1 MDKRMDKRLLIVLS
15 GILMSR
21 ALATSVPSYAENNE
35 EIEPELSTHNLNE
48 RNTIKTG
55 KVTTSSLNIRANAS
69 TNSSKIGSLKKGEI
83 VEIENISSNGWYKI
97 KYKKGYG
104 YVSGKYIEV
113 LNDSSDDTTV
123 IKKGKINTTT
133 LNVRSES
140 SASSSKI
147 GTLSKGT
154 IVDIVKIEKN
164 GWYKI
169 KYKKGYG
176 YISGSYVVD
185 VDSDDNDSSDD
196 TTVIK
201 RGKINTTTLNV
212 RSGSSTS
219 SSKIGTLSKGTIVDI
234 VKIEKNGWYK
244 IKYKKGYGYI
254 SGSYVVDVDSNENED
269 NDSSNDATVIKKGKI
284 NTTTLN
290 VRSGSSTSSSK
301 IGTLSKGTIVDIV
314 KIEKNGWYKI
324 KYKEG
329 YGYISGSYVVDVDS
343 DDNDSSNDETV
354 IKKGKVN
361 TNILNVRSESS
372 ASSTKIGTLSK
383 GTIVDIVKIEKNGWY
398 KIKYKKGYGYISGSY
413 VVDVDSNEN
422 EDNDSSNDA
431 TVIKKGK
438 INTTTLNVR
447 SGSSTSSSKI
457 GTLSKGTIVDIVKI
471 EKNGWYKIKYK
482 KGYGYI
488 SGSYVV
494 DESSDGE
501 SDRVYKNPPGYI
513 QLKDKISVSGAGK
526 NLVRGTMGLRVAKV
540 QRRLGMGHEW
550 EIVGP
555 TTISKVMAFQK
566 TKGLKVTGV
575 VDLTTWKKMGFSE
588 SSWYTLDSYVTPVKT
603 NSKSTRSDLVEQMI
617 RTAESY
623 LGTEYVVGA
632 AGVPGSGIDC
642 SGLVMQ
648 AMYSIGIDPA
658 PVSVTR
664 HTQPGYEYESRN
676 LWNLPTLKTVQKP
689 QRGDLV
695 FYKNSAGTI
704 IHVAIYLGNNRV
716 IEAWPEKVV
725 NWPLI
730 HPERPLIKGYK
741 RVLG

>member
-1 MDKRMDKRLLIVLS
+1 MDKRINKRLAVALT
-15 GILMSR
+15 GILMSGG
-21 ALATSVPSYAENNE
+21 LSTSLPSYAENNE
-35 EIEPELSTHNLNE
+35 EIEPELSTNNLNE
-48 RNTIKTG
+48 RNTTKKG
-55 KVTTSSLNIRANAS
+55 KVTTSSLNVRANAS
-69 TNSSKIGSLKKGEI
+69 TNSSRIGSLKKGTI

-104 YVSGKYIEV
+104 YVSGKYIEI
-113 LNDSSDDTTV
+113 LNDSSTDTTVIKKGKINTNTLNVRSEASASSSKIGTLSKGTIVEIVKIEKNGWYKIKYKKGYGYISGSYVVDVDSEDNGSSNDTTV

-133 LNVRSES
+133 LNVRSEA

-185 VDSDDNDSSDD
+185 VDTDD
-196 TTVIK
+196 
-201 RGKINTTTLNV
+201 
-212 RSGSSTS
+212 
-219 SSKIGTLSKGTIVDI
+219 
-234 VKIEKNGWYK
+234 
-244 IKYKKGYGYI
+244 
-254 SGSYVVDVDSNENED
+254 
-269 NDSSNDATVIKKGKI
+269 
-284 NTTTLN
+284 
-290 VRSGSSTSSSK
+290 
-301 IGTLSKGTIVDIV
+301 
-314 KIEKNGWYKI
+314 
-324 KYKEG
+324 
-329 YGYISGSYVVDVDS
+329 
-343 DDNDSSNDETV
+343 
-354 IKKGKVN
+354 
-361 TNILNVRSESS
+361 
-372 ASSTKIGTLSK
+372 
-383 GTIVDIVKIEKNGWY
+383 
-398 KIKYKKGYGYISGSY
+398 
-413 VVDVDSNEN
+413 
-422 EDNDSSNDA
+422 
-431 TVIKKGK
+431 
-438 INTTTLNVR
+438 
-447 SGSSTSSSKI
+447 
-457 GTLSKGTIVDIVKI
+457 
-471 EKNGWYKIKYK
+471 
-482 KGYGYI
+482 
-488 SGSYVV
+488 
-494 DESSDGE
+494 E

-540 QRRLGMGHEW
+540 QRKLGMGHVW

-555 TTISKVMAFQK
+555 TTISKVMAFQR

>member
-1 MDKRMDKRLLIVLS
+1 MDKRINKRLAVALT
-15 GILMSR
+15 GILMSGG
-21 ALATSVPSYAENNE
+21 LSTSLPSYAENNE
-35 EIEPELSTHNLNE
+35 EIEPELSTNNLNE
-48 RNTIKTG
+48 RNTTKKG
-55 KVTTSSLNIRANAS
+55 KVTTSSLNVRANAS
-69 TNSSKIGSLKKGEI
+69 TNSSRIGSLKKGTI

-104 YVSGKYIEV
+104 YVSGKYIEI
-113 LNDSSDDTTV
+113 LNDSSTDTTV
-123 IKKGKINTTT
+123 IKKGKINTNT
-133 LNVRSES
+133 LNVRSEA

-185 VDSDDNDSSDD
+185 VDTDD
-196 TTVIK
+196 
-201 RGKINTTTLNV
+201 
-212 RSGSSTS
+212 
-219 SSKIGTLSKGTIVDI
+219 
-234 VKIEKNGWYK
+234 
-244 IKYKKGYGYI
+244 
-254 SGSYVVDVDSNENED
+254 
-269 NDSSNDATVIKKGKI
+269 
-284 NTTTLN
+284 
-290 VRSGSSTSSSK
+290 
-301 IGTLSKGTIVDIV
+301 
-314 KIEKNGWYKI
+314 
-324 KYKEG
+324 
-329 YGYISGSYVVDVDS
+329 
-343 DDNDSSNDETV
+343 
-354 IKKGKVN
+354 
-361 TNILNVRSESS
+361 
-372 ASSTKIGTLSK
+372 
-383 GTIVDIVKIEKNGWY
+383 
-398 KIKYKKGYGYISGSY
+398 
-413 VVDVDSNEN
+413 
-422 EDNDSSNDA
+422 
-431 TVIKKGK
+431 
-438 INTTTLNVR
+438 
-447 SGSSTSSSKI
+447 
-457 GTLSKGTIVDIVKI
+457 
-471 EKNGWYKIKYK
+471 
-482 KGYGYI
+482 
-488 SGSYVV
+488 
-494 DESSDGE
+494 E

-540 QRRLGMGHEW
+540 QRKLGMGHVW

-555 TTISKVMAFQK
+555 TTISKVMAFQR

-730 HPERPLIKGYK
+730 HPERPLIKVYK
-741 RVLG
+741 RVVG

>member
-35 EIEPELSTHNLNE
+35 EIEPELSMHNLNE

-55 KVTTSSLNIRANAS
+55 KVTTSSLNVRANAS
-69 TNSSKIGSLKKGEI
+69 TNSSKIGSFKKGAI

-113 LNDSSDDTTV
+113 LNDSSNDATV

-133 LNVRSES
+133 LNVRSKS
-140 SASSSKI
+140 SASSTKI

-154 IVDIVKIEKN
+154 IVDIVKVEKN

-185 VDSDDNDSSDD
+185 
-196 TTVIK
+196 
-201 RGKINTTTLNV
+201 
-212 RSGSSTS
+212 
-219 SSKIGTLSKGTIVDI
+219 
-234 VKIEKNGWYK
+234 
-244 IKYKKGYGYI
+244 
-254 SGSYVVDVDSNENED
+254 
-269 NDSSNDATVIKKGKI
+269 A
-284 NTTTLN
+284 
-290 VRSGSSTSSSK
+290 
-301 IGTLSKGTIVDIV
+301 
-314 KIEKNGWYKI
+314 
-324 KYKEG
+324 
-329 YGYISGSYVVDVDS
+329 
-343 DDNDSSNDETV
+343 
-354 IKKGKVN
+354 
-361 TNILNVRSESS
+361 
-372 ASSTKIGTLSK
+372 
-383 GTIVDIVKIEKNGWY
+383 
-398 KIKYKKGYGYISGSY
+398 
-413 VVDVDSNEN
+413 
-422 EDNDSSNDA
+422 
-431 TVIKKGK
+431 
-438 INTTTLNVR
+438 
-447 SGSSTSSSKI
+447 
-457 GTLSKGTIVDIVKI
+457 
-471 EKNGWYKIKYK
+471 
-482 KGYGYI
+482 
-488 SGSYVV
+488 
-494 DESSDGE
+494 SSDGE

-540 QRRLGMGHEW
+540 QRKLGMGHVW

-695 FYKNSAGTI
+695 FYKNSAGTV

>member
-1 MDKRMDKRLLIVLS
+1 MDKRIDKRLVIVLS

-21 ALATSVPSYAENNE
+21 ALSTSMPSYAENNE
-35 EIEPELSTHNLNE
+35 EIEPELSIHNLNE
-48 RNTIKTG
+48 RNTTKKG
-55 KVTTSSLNIRANAS
+55 KVTTSSLNVRANAS

-113 LNDSSDDTTV
+113 LNDSSNDATV
-123 IKKGKINTTT
+123 IKKGKINTNTLNVRSGSSASSSKIGT
-133 LNVRSES
+133 LSKGTIVDIVKIEKNGWYKIKYKKGYGYISGSYVVDVDSDDNDSSNDATVIKKGKINTNILNVRSES

-185 VDSDDNDSSDD
+185 VDSDDNDSSNDA
-196 TTVIK
+196 TVIK
-201 RGKINTTTLNV
+201 KGKINTNILNV
-212 RSGSSTS
+212 RSESSAS

-254 SGSYVVDVDSNENED
+254 SGSYVVDVDSDD

-284 NTTTLN
+284 NT
-290 VRSGSSTSSSK
+290 
-301 IGTLSKGTIVDIV
+301 
-314 KIEKNGWYKI
+314 
-324 KYKEG
+324 
-329 YGYISGSYVVDVDS
+329 
-343 DDNDSSNDETV
+343 
-354 IKKGKVN
+354 
-361 TNILNVRSESS
+361 NILNVRSESS
-372 ASSTKIGTLSK
+372 ASSSKIGTLSK

-413 VVDVDSNEN
+413 VVDVDS
-422 EDNDSSNDA
+422 DD
-431 TVIKKGK
+431 
-438 INTTTLNVR
+438 
-447 SGSSTSSSKI
+447 
-457 GTLSKGTIVDIVKI
+457 
-471 EKNGWYKIKYK
+471 
-482 KGYGYI
+482 
-488 SGSYVV
+488 
-494 DESSDGE
+494 E

-540 QRRLGMGHEW
+540 QRKLGMGHVW

-617 RTAESY
+617 KTAESY

-632 AGVPGSGIDC
+632 AGAPGSGIDC

>member
-35 EIEPELSTHNLNE
+35 EIEPELSMHNLNE

-55 KVTTSSLNIRANAS
+55 KVTTSSLNVRANAS
-69 TNSSKIGSLKKGEI
+69 TNSSKIGSFKKGAI

-113 LNDSSDDTTV
+113 LNDSS
-123 IKKGKINTTT
+123 
-133 LNVRSES
+133 
-140 SASSSKI
+140 
-147 GTLSKGT
+147 
-154 IVDIVKIEKN
+154 
-164 GWYKI
+164 
-169 KYKKGYG
+169 
-176 YISGSYVVD
+176 
-185 VDSDDNDSSDD
+185 
-196 TTVIK
+196 
-201 RGKINTTTLNV
+201 
-212 RSGSSTS
+212 
-219 SSKIGTLSKGTIVDI
+219 
-234 VKIEKNGWYK
+234 
-244 IKYKKGYGYI
+244 
-254 SGSYVVDVDSNENED
+254 
-269 NDSSNDATVIKKGKI
+269 NDATVIKKGKI

-290 VRSGSSTSSSK
+290 VRSKSSASSTK

-314 KIEKNGWYKI
+314 KVEKNGWYKI
-324 KYKEG
+324 KYKKG
-329 YGYISGSYVVDVDS
+329 YGYISRSYVVDVGS
-343 DDNDSSNDETV
+343 NENEDNNSSNDAIV
-354 IKKGKVN
+354 IKKGKIN
-361 TNILNVRSESS
+361 TEILNVRSESS

-383 GTIVDIVKIEKNGWY
+383 GTIVDIVKVEKNGWY

-413 VVDVDSNEN
+413 VVD
-422 EDNDSSNDA
+422 A
-431 TVIKKGK
+431 
-438 INTTTLNVR
+438 
-447 SGSSTSSSKI
+447 
-457 GTLSKGTIVDIVKI
+457 
-471 EKNGWYKIKYK
+471 
-482 KGYGYI
+482 
-488 SGSYVV
+488 
-494 DESSDGE
+494 SSDGE

-540 QRRLGMGHEW
+540 QRKLGMGHVW

-695 FYKNSAGTI
+695 FYKNSAGTV

>member
-1 MDKRMDKRLLIVLS
+1 MDKRINKRLAVALT
-15 GILMSR
+15 GILMSGG
-21 ALATSVPSYAENNE
+21 LSTSLPSYAENNE
-35 EIEPELSTHNLNE
+35 EIEPELSTNNLNE
-48 RNTIKTG
+48 RNTTKKG
-55 KVTTSSLNIRANAS
+55 KVTTSSLNVRANAS
-69 TNSSKIGSLKKGEI
+69 TNSSRIGSLKKGTI

-104 YVSGKYIEV
+104 YVSGKYIEI
-113 LNDSSDDTTV
+113 LNDSSTDTTV
-123 IKKGKINTTT
+123 IKKGKINTNT
-133 LNVRSES
+133 LNVRSEA

-185 VDSDDNDSSDD
+185 VDSEDNGSSND

-201 RGKINTTTLNV
+201 KGKINTTTLNV
-212 RSGSSTS
+212 RSEASAS
-219 SSKIGTLSKGTIVDI
+219 SSKIGTLSKGTIVEI

-254 SGSYVVDVDSNENED
+254 SGSYVVDVDSED
-269 NDSSNDATVIKKGKI
+269 NGSSNDTTVIKKGKI

-290 VRSGSSTSSSK
+290 VRSEASASSSK
-301 IGTLSKGTIVDIV
+301 IGTLSKGTIV
-314 KIEKNGWYKI
+314 E
-324 KYKEG
+324 
-329 YGYISGSYVVDVDS
+329 
-343 DDNDSSNDETV
+343 
-354 IKKGKVN
+354 
-361 TNILNVRSESS
+361 
-372 ASSTKIGTLSK
+372 
-383 GTIVDIVKIEKNGWY
+383 IVKIEKNGWY

-413 VVDVDSNEN
+413 VVDVDS
-422 EDNDSSNDA
+422 EDNGSSNDT

-447 SGSSTSSSKI
+447 SEASASSSKI
-457 GTLSKGTIVDIVKI
+457 GTLSKGTIVEIVKI

-494 DESSDGE
+494 DVDSEDNGSSNDTTVIKKGKINTTTLNVRSEASASSSKIGTLSKGTIVEIVKIEKNGWYKIKYKKGYGYISGSYVVDVDTDDE

-540 QRRLGMGHEW
+540 QRKLGMGHVW

-555 TTISKVMAFQK
+555 TTISKVMAFQR